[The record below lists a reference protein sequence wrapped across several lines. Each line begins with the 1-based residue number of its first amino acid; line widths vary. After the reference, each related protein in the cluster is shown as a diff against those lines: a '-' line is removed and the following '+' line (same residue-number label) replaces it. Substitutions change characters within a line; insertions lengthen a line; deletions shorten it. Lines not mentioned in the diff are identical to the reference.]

1 MTLFILITC
10 LEMLKSLSL
19 QCCLQTSLA
28 KRFLDPDID
37 VDWLQDVLS
46 TSSNKGLVCDRK
58 DRRRAEIK

>member
-1 MTLFILITC
+1 M
-10 LEMLKSLSL
+10 LESLSF

-37 VDWLQDVLS
+37 VDWLQDVIS